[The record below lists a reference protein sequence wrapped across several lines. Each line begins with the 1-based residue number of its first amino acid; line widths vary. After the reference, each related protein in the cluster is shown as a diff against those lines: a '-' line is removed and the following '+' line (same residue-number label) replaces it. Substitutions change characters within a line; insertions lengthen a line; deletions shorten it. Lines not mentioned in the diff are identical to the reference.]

1 MAPTIKEVADRSGV
15 STATVSR
22 ALRGLP
28 NVAPSTREQV
38 LQAAEELNYSIDP
51 QASRMAAGRT
61 MSIGIV
67 IPLADQWFYNKV
79 STAVEAML
87 VTEGYDVIRY
97 SIAGLSSQTDLF
109 RRLSSGR
116 HVDGLIVNVALA
128 EKDLELLTTLDFPV
142 VTIETK
148 TKHFASVSIDN
159 VAAARTATRHLI
171 NLGHEHIGIISGLRK
186 DPMRFQ
192 VPRRRAEGY
201 RSALRENGIEVR
213 PELEAPGN
221 FSLAGGAEAMIDLLS
236 VHHPPTAVFAFSDE
250 MAIGAL
256 KTIHDMNLRV
266 PEDLSVIGFDDHDIA
281 EYVGL
286 TTIRQPVAEYGRR
299 AASLLL
305 KLIDGPDKPDEVT
318 LPHIELGTQL
328 VVRSTTG
335 PPTGRDRSRKIIHQ
349 AG

>member
-1 MAPTIKEVADRSGV
+1 
-15 STATVSR
+15 
-22 ALRGLP
+22 
-28 NVAPSTREQV
+28 VAPSTREQV

-51 QASRMAAGRT
+51 QASRLAAGRT

-79 STAVEAML
+79 STAIEAML
-87 VTEGYDVIRY
+87 VNEGYDVIRY
-97 SIAGLSSQTDLF
+97 SIAGLSSQSDLF
-109 RRLSSGR
+109 RRLSSGK
-116 HVDGLIVNVALA
+116 HVDGLIVNVALS
-128 EKDLELLTTLDFPV
+128 EKDLELLTTLDIPI
-142 VTIETK
+142 VTIETR
-148 TKHFASVSIDN
+148 TKYFASVSVDN
-159 VAAARTATRHLI
+159 VTAARTATRHLI

-192 VPRRRAEGY
+192 VPRLRAEGY
-201 RSALRENGIEVR
+201 RSALREHKLDIR
-213 PELEAPGN
+213 PELDAPGN

-266 PEDLSVIGFDDHDIA
+266 PEDISVIGFDDHDIA

-305 KLIDGPDKPDEVT
+305 KLIDGQDQPGEAA
-318 LPHIELGTQL
+318 LPHIELNTQL
-328 VVRSTTG
+328 VIRSTTG
-335 PPTGRDRSRKIIHQ
+335 PPTHWGHSRKMSHQ
-349 AG
+349 EV